1 MRAHA
6 GCRRTEEFRLSVPLA
21 VAFETKFQT
30 SFALR
35 EHAIPTAS
43 SNPHGEEA
51 LLRRL
56 EP

>member
-6 GCRRTEEFRLSVPLA
+6 GCRRIAGFRLSVPLA